1 MTRILEAYFEANPI
15 VCNRQH
21 VEEYLED
28 VSETANSDVIV
39 VDSTE
44 GNGSGSGS
52 SSTQDSDL

>member
-44 GNGSGSGS
+44 GNGSGS